1 MTASLSAPY
10 ALPGE
15 THLSQPAHQKGLPPA
30 PPHATAQAER
40 AVVEDVKPVVPPKAL
55 KPLVKPVQVAKTPVA
70 VPVSI
75 TPVPALPSE
84 PVIINKLPDVPAMG
98 N

>member
-15 THLSQPAHQKGLPPA
+15 SSPSQPAHQKGLPPA
-30 PPHATAQAER
+30 PPHG
-40 AVVEDVKPVVPPKAL
+40 VVEAVQVPKATVSVVKAPKPVVPA
-55 KPLVKPVQVAKTPVA
+55 KPVVTAPQTVKLADLPSVPVEPVQTPV
-70 VPVSI
+70 VK
-75 TPVPALPSE
+75 L
-84 PVIINKLPDVPAMG
+84 KDLPDVPAMG